1 MKRIFAA
8 VLTLATVW
16 LLGPALA
23 HAAPPA
29 PEGKA
34 VYVDNFDDKGARSGL
49 ESNLKGDETFSR
61 GFHGPGGVYQMEL
74 RQTNDTR
81 AVFFP
86 DQTYGQVSV
95 KIEIWDYSD
104 AKTGDVSHG
113 VVFRAQ
119 DPTHY
124 YAALVD
130 SRKQQFAIR
139 KLDGTT
145 WSDLVAW
152 KPAAVIKQKDE
163 HNFLRVDAS
172 GNTFTAYVNDEMVGT
187 VQDSAYPKGQIGFI
201 VSNVDAPKPHYHF
214 DNIEVYSTEPGPKL
228 TTGTGSP
235 STLPTSGVPATGT
248 SLALLI
254 LALALSGL
262 GLGVRTPRS
271 AAPRVE

>member
-8 VLTLATVW
+8 VLTLATAL

-29 PEGKA
+29 PEGKL
-34 VYVDNFDDKGARSGL
+34 VYVDDFSDKGARSGL
-49 ESNLKGDETFSR
+49 ELKLGGDAAFSR
-61 GFHGPGGVYQMEL
+61 GVHGPGVYQMEL
-74 RQTNDTR
+74 RQPNDTR
-81 AVFFP
+81 TVLFP
-86 DQTYGQVSV
+86 NQNYGQLSLKVD
-95 KIEIWDYSD
+95 ILDYSD
-104 AKTGDVSHG
+104 AKTGDASPG
-113 VVFRAQ
+113 LVFRAQ

-124 YAALVD
+124 YVALMD
-130 SRKQQFAIR
+130 PRKQQFAFR

-145 WSDLVAW
+145 WSDLLAW
-152 KPAAVIKQKDE
+152 KPAEVIKSKDA
-163 HNFLRVDAS
+163 HNILRVDAS

-235 STLPTSGVPATGT
+235 PPLPTSGVPATGT

-262 GLGVRTPRS
+262 GLWVRTRRS
-271 AAPRVE
+271 AASRVE